1 MVDYSKWDRM
11 DYNDDDDDD
20 EISIDEIVNNA
31 ISGGGQRHQRS
42 VLDADLARI
51 RALMGEAEVVTAI
64 PPDEDDNNN
73 YEDDDDNNNVDDH
86 DGNEASIA
94 AMHLVQLQQSNQEGN
109 ATNQRYDDN
118 NGIGTDNHPNTLTT
132 AKNGGDNNNMSSVDS
147 DNDEDNTKWLRVN
160 NTASNNTTHHR
171 HTTRIGMEYQVTNL
185 PTRYTDETER
195 MVMHETCQQYN
206 AAAHIRHL
214 SNRGVEA
221 LYNSDNM
228 NVDDDIDYGRN
239 DDDNGVSNHLWMRT
253 ATTSS
258 RSSKRQR
265 HTRIGLEYQVA
276 ELPPSNNNNYNNNN
290 NVAVDNNNNINYY
303 NVPPPPPAAAGAA
316 GAAADVAPLPPDLLP
331 HRSVSPGGS
340 SPEGEQ
346 F

>member
-31 ISGGGQRHQRS
+31 ISGGGQQHQRS

-73 YEDDDDNNNVDDH
+73 YEDDDNNNVDDD

-94 AMHLVQLQQSNQEGN
+94 AMHLIQLQQSNKEGN
-109 ATNQRYDDN
+109 ATDQRYDDN
-118 NGIGTDNHPNTLTT
+118 NGIGTDNHPNVLTT

-147 DNDEDNTKWLRVN
+147 DNDEDNTKWLRFN

-171 HTTRIGMEYQVTNL
+171 HTTRIGMEYQVTDL

-195 MVMHETCQQYN
+195 MVMHETHQQYN
-206 AAAHIRHL
+206 AAAHIQHL
-214 SNRGVEA
+214 NNRGVEA

-290 NVAVDNNNNINYY
+290 NVAVDNNNINYY
-303 NVPPPPPAAAGAA
+303 NVPPPAAAAAGAA
-316 GAAADVAPLPPDLLP
+316 AGADVAPLPPDLLP

-340 SPEGEQ
+340 SPEGEKY
-346 F
+346 